1 MDFSGVLRK
10 ALRDPLGREEA
21 LYILRKVSSWDRFLE
36 LCRVASRVR
45 DDEIGPVF
53 KFDAF
58 IGSITPCTTNPP
70 CRYCS
75 RSAGRSPVLEKP
87 LIPEEIE
94 IGARFAAE
102 KGCRRVEIGGGTLWE
117 GAGPY
122 VMRAVEAVKR
132 AAPGLEIWVNVGPA
146 LTREDLVKLK
156 DMGVSEVCSSLE
168 TVNRKAFEHAKPGD
182 SFEARLRLIEL
193 IEEVGLKLT
202 SVMMVGLPG
211 TSYEDYVEHIFFL
224 SRFSSLKRGHFP
236 ITGFRP
242 IPGTPFENMP
252 MASPV
257 DVAKVGAVAR
267 LVLRSCDISFGGIM
281 NDPRLLPIWVAAG
294 ANRAIHLGVHV
305 HRASRHWGFPRNGE
319 VEVKRIGDLELVN
332 MLPLTTR
339 IVKQLGMTP
348 DVEL

>member
-45 DDEIGPVF
+45 DDEVGPVF

-75 RSAGRSPVLEKP
+75 RSTGRSPVLEKP
-87 LIPEEIE
+87 LTPEEIK

-156 DMGVSEVCSSLE
+156 DLGVSEVCS
-168 TVNRKAFEHAKPGD
+168 
-182 SFEARLRLIEL
+182 
-193 IEEVGLKLT
+193 
-202 SVMMVGLPG
+202 
-211 TSYEDYVEHIFFL
+211 
-224 SRFSSLKRGHFP
+224 
-236 ITGFRP
+236 
-242 IPGTPFENMP
+242 
-252 MASPV
+252 
-257 DVAKVGAVAR
+257 
-267 LVLRSCDISFGGIM
+267 
-281 NDPRLLPIWVAAG
+281 
-294 ANRAIHLGVHV
+294 
-305 HRASRHWGFPRNGE
+305 
-319 VEVKRIGDLELVN
+319 
-332 MLPLTTR
+332 
-339 IVKQLGMTP
+339 
-348 DVEL
+348 